1 MFGRRPA
8 VVGQSRR
15 QEATAQGLNFLR
27 RSWAR
32 LAFGLLLGLVLGVG
46 STLWATAQELP
57 AGQQLIPNPQQFR
70 ALEQASNALSV
81 LRAEQLA
88 AEAEAAIQAQN
99 YDQAIELLQ
108 QVFNAYNQRSNYHQ
122 DLSRAFAGIQ
132 NRISEEQRE
141 LARVAAQARDEAA
154 YDLAVVYRA
163 AGRPEE
169 AVAWLIQ
176 VINSQTPTRELGTQA
191 YQQLLEIGFVSTPFP

>member
-8 VVGQSRR
+8 VVGQGQR
-15 QEATAQGLNFLR
+15 QDTTVQGLNFLR

-32 LAFGLLLGLVLGVG
+32 LVVAVLLGLVLGVG

-70 ALEQASNALSV
+70 ALEQPSNALSV

-88 AEAEAAIQAQN
+88 AEADAAIQAQN

-141 LARVAAQARDEAA
+141 LARVAAQARDQAA

-169 AVAWLIQ
+169 AVGWLIQ
-176 VINSQTPTRELGTQA
+176 VIKSQTPTRELGTQA